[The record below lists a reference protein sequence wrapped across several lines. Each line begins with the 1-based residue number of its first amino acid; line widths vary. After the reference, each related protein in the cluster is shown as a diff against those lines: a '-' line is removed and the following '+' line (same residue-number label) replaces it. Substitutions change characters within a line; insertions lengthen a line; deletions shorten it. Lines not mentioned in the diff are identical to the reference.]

1 MTNVE
6 ARMTNEV
13 RNPKLEMGNA
23 NSLKAAARRVMERCA
38 DLAGC
43 TQRTGEITRLF
54 CSDAMREAHGKLRRW
69 MEAAG
74 LRCRLDPAG
83 NLIGRLESQISNGD
97 PRRRVLLLGSHLDTV
112 VNAGKYDGVLG
123 VMLGVAVAELIA
135 ESKAELPFALDVIG
149 FSEEEGVRYQTP
161 YIGSRAMIGDLPAE
175 LLAKTDGDGVSMAE
189 ALKLFGAD
197 PARMGEAKYDP
208 RDVIAYIEPHIE
220 QGPVL
225 ELGKLPV
232 GIVTGI
238 AGQTRAQFQF
248 VGSAGHAGTVPMNAR
263 HDALV
268 AAARLV
274 TAVREIA
281 GRREGA
287 VATVGQLTVAPNVA
301 NVIPGE
307 VNLRLDVRHLEDDAR
322 DATFREITHQAAV
335 IAEEEEVEFDMPW
348 SQSQPSL
355 KCHTEMIGRLEQ
367 SVVEAGI
374 QPFRLASGAG
384 HDAAIMARRFP
395 TAMLFL
401 RCASGL
407 SHHPDESASETDV
420 ATALDVLLRF
430 VKDLATE
437 TSAPDVP
444 SLIPRPS
451 PLTPHP

>member
-13 RNPKLEMGNA
+13 RNPKLEIGNT
-23 NSLKAAARRVMERCA
+23 NSLKVAARRVMERCA

-43 TQRTGEITRLF
+43 THRTGEITRLF
-54 CSDAMREAHGKLRRW
+54 CSEAMREVHGKLRRW

-83 NLIGRLESQISNGD
+83 NLIGRLETQLSNGD

-112 VNAGKYDGVLG
+112 VNSGKYDGVLG
-123 VMLGVAVAELIA
+123 VMLGLAVAELIA

-161 YIGSRAMIGDLPAE
+161 YIGSRDDWRLAGGIAGEDRRRRRIDGRGAE
-175 LLAKTDGDGVSMAE
+175 IVRRRSYADGGSEIRSAQV
-189 ALKLFGAD
+189 
-197 PARMGEAKYDP
+197 
-208 RDVIAYIEPHIE
+208 VAYIEPHIE

-225 ELGKLPV
+225 ELEKLPI

-248 VGSAGHAGTVPMNAR
+248 VGAAGHAGTVPMNAR

-287 VATVGQLTVAPNVA
+287 VATVGQLTVVPNVA

-307 VNLRLDVRHLEDDAR
+307 VNLRLDVRHLDDDAR

-335 IAEEEEVEFDMPW
+335 IAEEEEVEFDMLW
-348 SQSQPSL
+348 SQSQPSV
-355 KCHTEMIGRLEQ
+355 KCHAEMIGRLEQ

-374 QPFRLASGAG
+374 QPFRLPSGAG
-384 HDAAIMARRFP
+384 HDAAIMAKRFP
-395 TAMLFL
+395 TAMLFV
-401 RCASGL
+401 RCAGGL
-407 SHHPDESASETDV
+407 SHHPDESVDETDV
-420 ATALDVLLRF
+420 ARALEVLQRF
-430 VKDLATE
+430 VMKC
-437 TSAPDVP
+437 
-444 SLIPRPS
+444 
-451 PLTPHP
+451 